1 MFSKMNDHEIEIA
14 TKLINHG
21 LGQGA
26 GSLQQM
32 LNSPIDIDAIDFNIV
47 NMPKEAKFSS
57 KVGSK
62 IHVLNTQLIGEIKG
76 ICHLVLSEDEVNK
89 VHKACL
95 PESIIT
101 SQSEEHITLKNEL
114 LTEIDN
120 IVAASAITEFANY
133 LNIKMYGGVPSLLV
147 MDGDSVNE
155 YMMNEADSLSSLI
168 QFKAYIHGPE
178 LDIIPD
184 FVWLMEESFI
194 AEIKTFAENADDEQ
208 LDKLLNK

>member
-1 MFSKMNDHEIEIA
+1 M
-14 TKLINHG
+14 
-21 LGQGA
+21 
-26 GSLQQM
+26 
-32 LNSPIDIDAIDFNIV
+32 
-47 NMPKEAKFSS
+47 
-57 KVGSK
+57 
-62 IHVLNTQLIGEIKG
+62 
-76 ICHLVLSEDEVNK
+76 
-89 VHKACL
+89 
-95 PESIIT
+95 
-101 SQSEEHITLKNEL
+101 
-114 LTEIDN
+114 LTEIDH